1 MARTRAGAT
10 QSFGSLTLTWSIIA
24 FLVLAQAPGDVEALP
39 KGGAGLGVRAAPVD
53 VMDGPAE
60 AIDGDTLSVAGRRL
74 RLLGIDAP
82 EMAQLCRAFQ
92 TIWPCGRRSRDHL
105 AGLIG
110 DGPVRCE
117 VHPPPSAAAEE
128 PGLPLAVCIAS
139 GDPTS
144 LNARMTRDGMAV
156 PYVRH
161 SDDYLE
167 AVVAA
172 KRLKRGMWAGEFI
185 SPWHWRNGMRL
196 TPRPTDIVRE

>member
-1 MARTRAGAT
+1 MTIPTKTIPALLSMTRMGLA
-10 QSFGSLTLTWSIIA
+10 SLA
-24 FLVLAQAPGDVEALP
+24 FALMTMPGGVDALP
-39 KGGAGLGVRAAPVD
+39 KGGSGLGVRTTPLEVVHGA
-53 VMDGPAE
+53 AE
-60 AIDGDTLSVAGRRL
+60 AIDGDTVSVAGRQF

-82 EMAQLCRAFQ
+82 ELAQRCRAFE

-117 VHPPPSAAAEE
+117 VHSPGPASSEE
-128 PGLPLAVCIAS
+128 RNLPLAVCVAQS
-139 GDPTS
+139 DPAS

-172 KRLKRGMWAGEFI
+172 KRLKHGMWAGEFI
-185 SPWHWRNGMRL
+185 SPWHWRDGMRL
-196 TPRPTDIVRE
+196 TPRPTDIIRE